1 MMTKIIL
8 IRHGES
14 EANQL
19 STLAGFSD
27 YQLTDLGLKQAQ
39 LTAEHLK
46 NEKIDVIYSSD
57 LRRAMRTAIPHAEQ
71 RGLSV
76 ITCPELRETFCGD
89 WEGGVLADLRAKYP
103 VEYARMRETLD
114 FTYPGGENWWDS
126 GVRFY
131 KKALEIAKENPD
143 RTVLIVAHGGVIRVF
158 WSLVCGTP
166 KEQAA
171 QKHPYATNASYSIVN
186 FDGERFIP
194 IEYSIDSHLP
204 EVTHFTI

>member
-1 MMTKIIL
+1 MTKIIL

-27 YQLTDLGLKQAQ
+27 YQLTELGFEQAR

-46 NEKIDVIYSSD
+46 NERIDAIYSSD
-57 LRRAMRTAIPHAEQ
+57 LLRAMNTAKPHAEK

-76 ITCPELRETFCGD
+76 VACPELRETFCGD

-103 VEYARMRETLD
+103 AEYERMRETLD

-158 WSLVCGTP
+158 WALVCGTP
-166 KEQAA
+166 KEEAA
-171 QKHPYATNASYSIVN
+171 QKHPYATNASYSIAS

-194 IEYSIDSHLP
+194 IEYSVDSHLP

>member
-1 MMTKIIL
+1 MTKIIL

-27 YQLTDLGLKQAQ
+27 YPLTDLGLEQAGI
-39 LTAEHLK
+39 TAEHLK
-46 NEKIDVIYSSD
+46 NEKIDAVYSSD
-57 LRRAMRTAIPHAEQ
+57 LLRALTTVQPHAEQ

-76 ITCPELRETFCGD
+76 ISCPELRETFCGD
-89 WEGGVLADLRAKYP
+89 WEGGVLADLQAKYP
-103 VEYARMRETLD
+103 VEYQRMRETLD

-131 KKALEIAKENPD
+131 NKALEIAKQNPD

-158 WSLVCGTP
+158 WALVCGTP

-171 QKHPYATNASYSIVN
+171 QTHPYATNASYTVVE

-194 IEYSIDSHLP
+194 IEYSHDSHLP
-204 EVTHFTI
+204 EVTHFVV

>member
-1 MMTKIIL
+1 MTKIIL

-27 YQLTDLGLKQAQ
+27 YQLTDLGFEQAK

-46 NEKIDVIYSSD
+46 NEKIDAIYSSAL
-57 LRRAMRTAIPHAEQ
+57 LRAKYTAIPHAER

-76 ITCPELRETFCGD
+76 TFCPELRETFCGD
-89 WEGGVLADLRAKYP
+89 WEGGVLADLREKYP

-166 KEQAA
+166 KELAA

-186 FDGERFIP
+186 FDGERFVP
-194 IEYSIDSHLP
+194 VEYSNDSHLP
-204 EVTHFTI
+204 EVTHFLI